1 MAKAIEDMNYALD
14 LLQKVDATL
23 DQYSVDPQLKSARSH
38 VATVAGAIKKRIRVE
53 SGDEVYGNS
62 IQ

>member
-1 MAKAIEDMNYALD
+1 MATAIDDMKYALD

-23 DQYSVDPQLKSARSH
+23 DQYSGDPQLKSVRRE
-38 VATVAGAIKKRIRVE
+38 VATVAGAVKKRISTE
-53 SGDEVYGNS
+53 KGEEVYGCS

>member
-1 MAKAIEDMNYALD
+1 MNYALD

-23 DQYSVDPQLKSARSH
+23 DQYSEDLQLKSVRRE
-38 VATVAGAIKKRIRVE
+38 VATVAGAVKKRIRTE
-53 SGDEVYGNS
+53 KGEEVYGCS

>member
-23 DQYSVDPQLKSARSH
+23 DQYSADPQLKSARSH
-38 VATVAGAIKKRIRVE
+38 VATVAGAVKKRIRVE
-53 SGDEVYGNS
+53 NGDEVYGNS

>member
-1 MAKAIEDMNYALD
+1 MATAIEDMNYALD

-23 DQYSVDPQLKSARSH
+23 NQYSADPQLKSARVH
-38 VATVAGAIKKRIRVE
+38 VATVAGAVKKRIRTE
-53 SGDEVYGNS
+53 KGEEVYGCS

>member
-23 DQYSVDPQLKSARSH
+23 DQYSADPELSSARVH
-38 VATVAGAIKKRIRVE
+38 VATVAGAVKKRIRVE
-53 SGDEVYGNS
+53 NGGEVYGNS